1 MEVVNKTFSGQ
12 TRLAVLWRNFPR
24 KMANHQLWHFGNS
37 FSTVA
42 PTRLLTGSE
51 YAVLACLRR
60 CVWNSVESSS
70 LSRSIISAISHLLA
84 RAIILSEQEIS
95 FN

>member
-12 TRLAVLWRNFPR
+12 TPLAVLWT
-24 KMANHQLWHFGNS
+24 ANHQLWHFGNS

-60 CVWNSVESSS
+60 RVWNSIESSS
-70 LSRSIISAISHLLA
+70 LLRSIILAISHLFA